1 MREKGN
7 EGNSAV
13 VYNLIKG
20 GKAAIMHDD
29 AICRLF
35 LPSTFSL
42 DKRLINMKD
51 LYKRYSKLT

>member
-7 EGNSAV
+7 EGNSAA

-35 LPSTFSL
+35 LPSTFSFG
-42 DKRLINMKD
+42 
-51 LYKRYSKLT
+51 